1 MTQCPN
7 CHTVLPDPPERFCPS
22 CGTDLAAAVT
32 AAPPYP
38 PPPPPGYP
46 PSGYA
51 PPSYPPPG
59 GGGYGAPPPGGQT
72 PWERRSQIGIVNA
85 LIETTKQV
93 LLQPVVFF
101 RSMPVTGGLGDPLL
115 YAVIIGYAGLLV
127 STIYN
132 LVFRGVLTSSLSR
145 FGGNSEMEQLASFM
159 QGGTGVVINLILGPV
174 FIVVFLF
181 VSAGIFH
188 LVLLALGGA
197 ARGFEGTFRVAGYS
211 QAASIFNIIPGCGGL
226 IGLVYAI
233 VLLVIGLSEAHGI
246 SRGKAAAAVLV
257 PFVIICCC
265 CSGIIATIIFGLAG
279 AIGRSMR

>member
-159 QGGTGVVINLILGPV
+159 QGGTGVVVNLILGPV

-211 QAASIFNIIPGCGGL
+211 QAASIFNIIPVCGGL
-226 IGLVYAI
+226 VGLVYVI

-246 SRGKAAAAVLV
+246 SRGKAAAGVLI
-257 PFVIICCC
+257 PFVILCCC
-265 CSGIIATIIFGLAG
+265 CSGIIAAAVFGMAG
-279 AIGRSMR
+279 AINRMR

>member
-145 FGGNSEMEQLASFM
+145 FGGNSEMEQLASLM

-211 QAASIFNIIPGCGGL
+211 QAASIFNIIPVCGGL
-226 IGLVYAI
+226 VGLVYVI

-246 SRGKAAAAVLV
+246 SRGKAAAGVLI
-257 PFVIICCC
+257 PFVILCCC
-265 CSGIIATIIFGLAG
+265 CSGIIAAAVFGMAG
-279 AIGRSMR
+279 ALNRMR

>member
-181 VSAGIFH
+181 LSAGIFH

-211 QAASIFNIIPGCGGL
+211 QAASIFNIIPACGGI
-226 IGLVYAI
+226 IGLVYVI

-246 SRGKAAAAVLV
+246 SRGKAAAAVLI
-257 PFVIICCC
+257 PFVIFCCC
-265 CSGIIATIIFGLAG
+265 CTGTILAAVFGMAG
-279 AIGRSMR
+279 AINRMR

>member
-211 QAASIFNIIPGCGGL
+211 QAASIFNIIPVCGGL
-226 IGLVYAI
+226 VGLVYVI

-246 SRGKAAAAVLV
+246 SRGKAAAAVLI
-257 PFVIICCC
+257 PFVILCCC
-265 CSGIIATIIFGLAG
+265 CSGIIAAAVFGMAG
-279 AIGRSMR
+279 ALNRMR

>member
-1 MTQCPN
+1 
-7 CHTVLPDPPERFCPS
+7 
-22 CGTDLAAAVT
+22 VT

-159 QGGTGVVINLILGPV
+159 QGGTGVVVNLILGPV

-211 QAASIFNIIPGCGGL
+211 QAASIFNIIPACGGI
-226 IGLVYAI
+226 IGLVYVI

-246 SRGKAAAAVLV
+246 SRGKAAAAVLI
-257 PFVIICCC
+257 PFVIFCCC
-265 CSGIIATIIFGLAG
+265 CTGTILAAVFGMAG
-279 AIGRSMR
+279 AINRMR

>member
-211 QAASIFNIIPGCGGL
+211 QAASIFNIIPVCGGL
-226 IGLVYAI
+226 VGLVYVI

-246 SRGKAAAAVLV
+246 SRGKAAAGVLI
-257 PFVIICCC
+257 PFVILCCC
-265 CSGIIATIIFGLAG
+265 CSGIIAAAVFGMAG
-279 AIGRSMR
+279 ALNRMR